1 MSSSKR
7 KSMMFLENKQ
17 VMKIS
22 YVQQINFILSKALL

>member
-7 KSMMFLENKQ
+7 KLMMFLENKQ

-22 YVQQINFILSKALL
+22 YVKQINFILSKALL